1 MYSNFKVSSTIM
13 KRGLNRLT
21 AIPTAIAKL
30 VGVLTTALPDGFKLN
45 DIGKEKGLEYY
56 QKKQELND
64 ERMPHPKETYVLNG
78 SLISDLLIT
87 HDLECGY
94 TNVFDPYDWYTLG
107 GQLLN
112 LCREKHITLI
122 TVEERQTVTS
132 GAHGTAQ
139 RTYDLLCEIEPI
151 KQLFI
156 EIETKF
162 IIKHC
167 FFVVYLENGHHP
179 FHMDNGYCGTHRILI
194 SLGSIEKEMWFR
206 KENGLDGI
214 KVRHGSIVT
223 LSKNGGG
230 VGNSTISHSTRKTGK
245 SMFLCLEVVALK

>member
-1 MYSNFKVSSTIM
+1 MKFKG
-13 KRGLNRLT
+13 GLSRIT
-21 AIPTAIAKL
+21 AIPKVI
-30 VGVLTTALPDGFKLN
+30 TTLIGSIGTTLPDGFKLN
-45 DIGKEKGLEYY
+45 RREKGDGLAYY
-56 QKKQELND
+56 REKQQLND
-64 ERMPHPKETYVLNG
+64 ERMPHPKDTYVLNG
-78 SLISDLLIT
+78 SLVADLLRDHEI
-87 HDLECGY
+87 ECGY
-94 TNVFDPYDWYTLG
+94 TNVFNPYDWYTLG

-122 TVEERQTVTS
+122 TVEARQTVTS

-179 FHMDNGYCGTHRILI
+179 FHMDGGYCGTHRILI

-245 SMFLCLEVVALK
+245 SMFLCLEVVPL

>member
-1 MYSNFKVSSTIM
+1 MKLQM
-13 KRGLNRLT
+13 KRIT

-30 VGVLTTALPDGFKLN
+30 VGVLTTTLPDGFKLDGREKN
-45 DIGKEKGLEYY
+45 KGLEYY
-56 QKKQELND
+56 RKKQELND

-78 SLISDLLIT
+78 SLIADLLKA
-87 HDLECGY
+87 HNLECGY
-94 TNVFDPYDWYTLG
+94 TNVFDFYDWDILG

-112 LCREKHITLI
+112 LCRDKHLALI
-122 TVEERQTVTS
+122 TIDSRQTVTS
-132 GAHGTAQ
+132 GSHNTAQ
-139 RTYDLLCEIEPI
+139 RTFDLLREIEPI
-151 KQLFI
+151 NQLFI

-162 IIKHC
+162 YINHC
-167 FFVVYLENGHHP
+167 FFVVYLEDGHHP

-214 KVRHGSIVT
+214 KVQHGSIVT